1 MASLQVWLISFPA
14 KTFMRKVSEDYSFH
28 LCGWIENFPVLFS
41 TTEST
46 LYLPLAIDM
55 KQMKQNGV
63 YNRMPL
69 YLYGGKWLSNF

>member
-28 LCGWIENFPVLFS
+28 LCGWFENFPVLSS

-46 LYLPLAIDM
+46 LYLPLAINM
-55 KQMKQNGV
+55 KQTKQNGV
-63 YNRMPL
+63 YNGMPL
-69 YLYGGKWLSNF
+69 CIYMVGNG